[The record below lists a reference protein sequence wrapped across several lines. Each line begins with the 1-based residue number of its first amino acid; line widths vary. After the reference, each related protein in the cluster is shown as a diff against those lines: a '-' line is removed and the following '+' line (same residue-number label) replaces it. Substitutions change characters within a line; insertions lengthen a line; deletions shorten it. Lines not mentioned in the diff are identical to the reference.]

1 MSKWT
6 QGQWEVK
13 DWGRP
18 EYLDGAQMQFM
29 VRVFDPIKP
38 ICYCGSE
45 SDARLIAAA
54 PEMAE
59 LLRRYLD
66 TADKPAAQAK
76 LADIDAEARALLS
89 RLEDK

>member
-6 QGQWEVK
+6 PGQWEVK
-13 DWGRP
+13 DWGRLEP
-18 EYLDGAQMQFM
+18 LDGAKVQFM

-59 LLRRYLD
+59 LLASAIQVL
-66 TADKPAAQAK
+66 
-76 LADIDAEARALLS
+76 EARAPDFNELNGNIRALL
-89 RLEDK
+89 EKVNE